1 MAGVSPLESD
11 EWCWGELL
19 AAVNGWYERQRQQA
33 KQDAVIAMQQVG
45 LIALA
50 LCGKHLPEVYEAF
63 PFWSEEEVREAKLA
77 KYRRIMEQYA
87 AREVSKNAK

>member
-1 MAGVSPLESD
+1 
-11 EWCWGELL
+11 
-19 AAVNGWYERQRQQA
+19 
-33 KQDAVIAMQQVG
+33 MQQVG